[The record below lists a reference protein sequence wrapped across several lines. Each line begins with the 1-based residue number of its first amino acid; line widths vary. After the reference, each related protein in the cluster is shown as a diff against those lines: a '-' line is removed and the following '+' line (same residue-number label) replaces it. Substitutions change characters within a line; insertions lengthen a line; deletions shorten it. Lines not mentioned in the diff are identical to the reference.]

1 MNISSNNY
9 NNSIMS
15 LDEEN
20 DIYQR
25 DIDNKREIRNENN
38 NSGTFF
44 SKIIN
49 SVSKIGQG
57 LKNIM
62 SMRIN
67 LEEDNNDNFNPNT
80 YEQISNRFHTNEEIS
95 LKNG

>member
-38 NSGTFF
+38 NSGTF
-44 SKIIN
+44 I
-49 SVSKIGQG
+49 
-57 LKNIM
+57 
-62 SMRIN
+62 
-67 LEEDNNDNFNPNT
+67 
-80 YEQISNRFHTNEEIS
+80 
-95 LKNG
+95 